1 MENAV
6 FCYRLSLFQFSSL
19 KVNKYLFLTP
29 LACKLIC
36 TLWMIIFHFFSDNL
50 KISDFGLATVFRHQG
65 KERELGKCCG
75 TPPYVAPE
83 VLKKKEYRAEPAD
96 IWSCGIILVAMLAG
110 G

>member
-1 MENAV
+1 MFKSQSKQEKQRQN
-6 FCYRLSLFQFSSL
+6 
-19 KVNKYLFLTP
+19 
-29 LACKLIC
+29 
-36 TLWMIIFHFFSDNL
+36 IFHNLFINDYLLFYFPDNL